1 LARPIIVAAY
11 PRRVVVPGSAQAE
24 SAREANINATAK
36 SHRESGLRS
45 LRNERESRARRFE
58 CRPSVSNPE
67 ESMGKGS
74 KFCVV
79 AFLEFRA
86 TEKVEKP
93 RVQFGGLL
101 HSRNIETRR

>member
-1 LARPIIVAAY
+1 MKQHSERDSNVVLSLARPIIVASY

-24 SAREANINATAK
+24 SGREANINAAAK

-58 CRPSVSNPE
+58 CRPTMSNPE
-67 ESMGKGS
+67 ERMSKGS
-74 KFCVV
+74 KFCMV

-86 TEKVEKP
+86 AQEIKEPGV
-93 RVQFGGLL
+93 
-101 HSRNIETRR
+101 